1 MFLIPFHFLQIETAQ
16 ACAVC
21 FAGEEATRGAFI
33 GTTVFM
39 SLFPLVII
47 FGGIWVLYKR
57 SMVAEEPV
65 DEA

>member
-1 MFLIPFHFLQIETAQ
+1 MFLIPFHFLQTEKAH

-47 FGGIWVLYKR
+47 FGGIWILYKR
-57 SMVAEEPV
+57 SIVAEEPV

>member
-1 MFLIPFHFLQIETAQ
+1 MFLLPFLASRVEVAQ